1 LKLKYLAHFMRKAVL
16 LLVLFGQIIC
26 AFGQSDCTCK
36 SPVIS
41 SIEQT
46 TDEVCKA
53 NAYLDK
59 GKDDV
64 NKKAFDNGIAQL
76 TKALAIYKKESCY
89 KQMTLTYY
97 YLITASERMG
107 DFTEA
112 IKWNIEVHEL
122 ALKEKDYNIAC
133 ASYLNIAQIFNRLNQ
148 FEKSLQYSRGAIPLL
163 DKEKDLYFK
172 SGLENKLTARYIIY
186 AQELHKL
193 SYLDTAFFYASQALK
208 NGESV
213 KDTTTII
220 IANSKLG
227 TINIEKKAFTL
238 GLNHIKNGLQ
248 LCKENN
254 ISEKATLYLDY
265 AKIELHNSNLNN
277 AKAYADSSLKYCIID
292 KYPPMIANAYEVLYS
307 IAIAQHQDKSALS
320 SYIKF
325 KEIRDSISTT
335 QKSEAINALEQ
346 KFNKSEQEKQLYQLR
361 NKNRFYLIVLL
372 VLCLLSLG
380 VYFYY
385 KRKVYTQNQIILETE
400 QRLNRARMNPHFF
413 FNALTSLQSFA
424 INETDAI
431 VLAEN
436 LSKFSHIMRE
446 TLENSYREYVTVK
459 QEEDFLREYL
469 ELQQLRFPQKFNFE
483 INGIDDNDGDNYL
496 IPSMI
501 VQPFVENS
509 IEHGFANLPYIGQLN
524 ISFIKT
530 NDAIEVIVYDN
541 GKGLNYALSQAK
553 PYISRASQII
563 KDRIYLLNMK
573 LKSNA
578 KFSIL
583 NNDDNGVT
591 VKIMLPIIEH
601 V

>member
-1 LKLKYLAHFMRKAVL
+1 MQRCFVILILWL
-16 LLVLFGQIIC
+16 LWINLHS
-26 AFGQSDCTCK
+26 QSACQCDSGAT
-36 SPVIS
+36 SMN
-41 SIEQT
+41 QLN
-46 TDEVCKA
+46 DAVCKA
-53 NAYLDK
+53 NAYLDQGKNQVNDKDFEK
-59 GKDDV
+59 GI
-64 NKKAFDNGIAQL
+64 DNLKQALALYNQKSCYQQL
-76 TKALAIYKKESCY
+76 TI
-89 KQMTLTYY
+89 TYY
-97 YLITASERMG
+97 YLITAAERKG

-122 ALKEKDYNIAC
+122 ALNKKDYNIAC

-148 FEKSLQYSRGAIPLL
+148 FEKSLQYSRGAKMLL
-163 DKEKDLYFK
+163 EKEKDIYYK
-172 SGLENKLTARYIIY
+172 SGLENKMAARYIIY
-186 AQELHKL
+186 AQELQQK
-193 SYLDTAFFYASQALK
+193 SYLDTAAIYAARALK

-220 IANSKLG
+220 IAYSKLS
-227 TINIEKKAFTL
+227 TINIEKKDYAKA
-238 GLNHIKNGLQ
+238 LNYIKNGLQ
-248 LCKENN
+248 RCKENN
-254 ISEKATLYLDY
+254 VSEKAALYLDY
-265 AKIELHNSNLNN
+265 AKLELHNSNYS
-277 AKAYADSSLKYCIID
+277 KAQANADSSLKYCIID

-307 IAIAQHQDKSALS
+307 IAHAQHQDKAALNA
-320 SYIKF
+320 YIKF
-325 KEIRDSISTT
+325 KEIRDSIATT

-346 KFNKSEQEKQLYQLR
+346 KFNQSEQEKQLYQLR
-361 NKNRFYLIVLL
+361 NKNRLYLIVLL
-372 VLCLLSLG
+372 LLCLLSLG

-385 KRKVYTQNQIILETE
+385 KRKIYSQNQIILETE

-424 INETDAI
+424 INETDAM

-459 QEEDFLREYL
+459 QEEDFLQEYL
-469 ELQQLRFPQKFNFE
+469 ELQQLRFPQKFNFTIE
-483 INGIDDNDGDNYL
+483 GIDDSEGDNYL

-530 NDAIEVIVYDN
+530 NNAIEVVVYDN
-541 GKGLNYALSQAK
+541 GKGLNYALPQAK

-591 VKIMLPIIEH
+591 VKIILPIIEH
-601 V
+601 E